1 MAILRRLFGI
11 SVFLLTYVIIFLQI
25 FIINEIDDKY
35 DIKGTYL
42 YYFKLFFFA
51 TLVVATLSHLLAS
64 MTDPGKITH
73 KNNIRF
79 LEFYC
84 ATRSIAVRNAEEWNM
99 KNLHFLKQHK
109 IDEDLEELCESDCEY
124 DDKIYEESP
133 VFTGDQLK
141 EINTKFGYSFEKCPS
156 CNVGRMPNVNHCLYC
171 EG

>member
-1 MAILRRLFGI
+1 MAILRKLFGI
-11 SVFLLTYVIIFLQI
+11 LVFLLTYILIFLQI
-25 FIINEIDDKY
+25 YIINGIDDNY
-35 DIKGTYL
+35 DTKGTYL
-42 YYFKLFFFA
+42 NYFKLFFFA
-51 TLVVATLSHLLAS
+51 SLVVSTISHLQAS

-84 ATRSIAVRNAEEWNM
+84 ATRSIAVRNADVWNM
-99 KNLHFLKQHK
+99 KNLHFLKQHT
-109 IDEDLEELCESDCEY
+109 IDKELEEICESDCES

-133 VFTGDQLK
+133 VFTQDKLN
-141 EINTKFGYSFEKCPS
+141 EINKKFGFSFEKCPA